1 MNWQYKIISV
11 DELFPNQDDHDI
23 AVSKHAAATRRAK
36 IGKGFEQSLN
46 LHGEQG
52 WELISI
58 FGEFGIFKK
67 PKE

>member
-11 DELFPNQDDHDI
+11 DELFPDQDDHDI
-23 AVSKHAAATRRAK
+23 AVSKHAAATRRVK
-36 IGKGFEQSLN
+36 IGKGLEQNLN
-46 LHGEQG
+46 QHGEKG

-58 FGEFGIFKK
+58 LGDFGIFRK